1 MTNVDTIRTL
11 TRHEHEPLTR
21 IVTPSLDY
29 NKETNNGLMSAQE
42 IESKIRSLMDDS
54 NNIKKK
60 TTCMK
65 EMCLKALIA
74 GGSSNSSIQRLI
86 GDMIINIS

>member
-1 MTNVDTIRTL
+1 MNAFEIVKELELGIEIR
-11 TRHEHEPLTR
+11 
-21 IVTPSLDY
+21 LDY
-29 NKETNNGLMSAQE
+29 NKETNNGLISAQE

-65 EMCLKALIA
+65 EMCWKALIE
-74 GGSSNSSIQRLI
+74 GGPSNSSIQRLI
-86 GDMIINIS
+86 GDMIINIL